1 MSEYGRKTYVEV
13 IYEGKNISK
22 VLTDD
27 LKAFSYKDNINSCDE
42 ISITVLDRDEK
53 WLKDWITLKGDEI
66 TAKIITEDK
75 GKKSTLDCG
84 TFFLDDKDFG
94 QGWFQ
99 FKGISIDITSTMKNE
114 EKTKMWTKTSL
125 KKIAQTIATQ
135 EKLAYK
141 FTGKDVSIAQAQQKN
156 QSNGGFLQQICV
168 QHGFSVKII
177 KKTLYVAEL
186 SDLESLEADLII
198 EKAYCNQDWKINET
212 DNDTYTKCIIEYK
225 DPVLAKKVKGEAS
238 IKRLGYKKE
247 PEKSFKITDSQGVK
261 GKTVEEIN
269 KQLNKIASG
278 KLREKNQEELSV
290 SLSLMGNTK
299 IVSGRTLRLKGWGQ
313 YDNYKYIILS
323 AEHSYGDGYRVSVE
337 ARRCLNI

>member
-1 MSEYGRKTYVEV
+1 MSEYGRRAWVEV
-13 IYEGKNISK
+13 SYEGKNISS
-22 VLTDD
+22 VLTND
-27 LKAFSYKDNINSCDE
+27 LKAFSYKDNINACDE
-42 ISITVLDRDEK
+42 ISITVLDRGEK

-66 TAKIITEDK
+66 TAKIITLDK
-75 GKKSTLDCG
+75 DVKSTLDCG
-84 TFFLDDKDFG
+84 TFYLDDKDFG

-99 FKGISIDITSTMKNE
+99 FKGISVDITSTMKNE

-125 KKIAQTIATQ
+125 KKIGQTIATQ

-141 FTGKDVSIAQAQQKN
+141 FTGKDVSIAQAQQKA
-156 QSNGGFLQQICV
+156 SNGGFLQQICV

-177 KKTLYVAEL
+177 KKTLYIAEL
-186 SDLESLEADLII
+186 SDLESLEADIVI
-198 EKAYCNQDWKINET
+198 EKAYCSENWKINET

-225 DPVLAKKVKGEAS
+225 DPILAKKVKGEAS

-247 PEKSFKITDSQGVK
+247 PEKTFKITNSLGVK

-278 KLREKNQEELSV
+278 KLREKNQEELSI

-299 IVSGRTLRLKGWGQ
+299 IVSGRTIKIKGWGQ
-313 YDNYKYIILS
+313 YDQYKYVILS
-323 AEHSYGDGYRVSVE
+323 AEHSYGDGYRVNIE